1 MLCMSLQSPCPP
13 GTAREE
19 ILASLDPAEK
29 ERFMR
34 QVAMSNS
41 ALLYNY
47 RPLMVACANATYKY
61 EALYALLERL
71 KNSPNAEKMFTAVN
85 HENKVSIGLSD
96 VSVLFQA
103 DRFTSE
109 ILIVD

>member
-1 MLCMSLQSPCPP
+1 MAGKRWPAMRNSLIFLVP
-13 GTAREE
+13 
-19 ILASLDPAEK
+19 ILLLAAI
-29 ERFMR
+29 
-34 QVAMSNS
+34 QSNS